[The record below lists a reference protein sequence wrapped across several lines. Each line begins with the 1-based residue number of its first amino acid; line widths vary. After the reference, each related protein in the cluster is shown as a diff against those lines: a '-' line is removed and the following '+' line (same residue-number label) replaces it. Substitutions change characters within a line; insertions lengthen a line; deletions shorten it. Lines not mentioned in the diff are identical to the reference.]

1 MNQYLIK
8 AQNRV
13 LHVRETEKKSDTL
26 PSNGLRK
33 SDTKGL
39 PCKAFCD
46 HSQKELKKKAESLWE
61 TIEGKFMEFEQQK
74 MLLQVFSYYSLER

>member
-1 MNQYLIK
+1 M
-8 AQNRV
+8 
-13 LHVRETEKKSDTL
+13 LHVRETEKKLDTL

-39 PCKAFCD
+39 PCKAFYD